1 MPDPLLPATASVLL
15 RIAFAALFLATAVP
29 KFKDPQGT
37 ASYFSSLFEKTWLPG
52 FMIGVMSRIAGTVEL
67 GLAIWLFTGWGLP
80 IAWLCAGLW
89 TVALAFGMAV
99 AGQHQQAA
107 LNFIYIGLATAGILL
122 AAFDPFQLAL

>member
-1 MPDPLLPATASVLL
+1 MPDPLLPAAASVLL

-52 FMIGVMSRIAGTVEL
+52 FTVAVMSRVAGPIEL
-67 GLAIWLFTGWGLP
+67 ALAIWLLSGWALP
-80 IAWLCAGLW
+80 IAWLIAGLW

-107 LNFIYIGLATAGILL
+107 LNFVYIGLAAAGIVL
-122 AAFDPFQLAL
+122 AAFDPFRLGL